1 MLRNTAWMWGV
12 AVFTGPQSKVMLNS
26 TAARSKRSTL
36 ERRLDRLIIGMFC
49 LLAAMCVTDAVGA
62 ALWVDTAQWY
72 LDLGNPEEPAATRAL
87 FDPAARPLVGAL
99 DFLTALTLYSTLIPI
114 SLYVSIEIIKYFQAS
129 PCSAYALLPRDHLL
143 PSCCQSLERPW

>member
-1 MLRNTAWMWGV
+1 M
-12 AVFTGPQSKVMLNS
+12 
-26 TAARSKRSTL
+26 
-36 ERRLDRLIIGMFC
+36 
-49 LLAAMCVTDAVGA
+49 
-62 ALWVDTAQWY
+62 DTTQAHWY

-129 PCSAYALLPRDHLL
+129 IARA
-143 PSCCQSLERPW
+143 